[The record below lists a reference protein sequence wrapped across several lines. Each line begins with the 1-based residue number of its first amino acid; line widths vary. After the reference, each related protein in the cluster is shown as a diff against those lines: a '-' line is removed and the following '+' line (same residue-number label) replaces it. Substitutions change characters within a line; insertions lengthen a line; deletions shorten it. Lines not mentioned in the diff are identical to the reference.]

1 MTRWTRL
8 GSTPTHPFLT
18 PLPLMHVSLHV
29 TLELLVVLVG
39 LDLRESSLPSL
50 LSITVLVPDG
60 NVVPPCD

>member
-18 PLPLMHVSLHV
+18 PLPLMYVSLHV